1 MGNPKISIIM
11 CNYNYANFLHDAL
24 GSIVNQTQPPFEC
37 IVIDDCSTDNSVE
50 IIKGYQKDFPF
61 IKLHQNEQNKGVMYT
76 ANHGLKLTKGN
87 YIYFF
92 SSDDFCSKDFI
103 EKTTKLLIKYPNA
116 GLCCSIPCFSKENGE
131 FSHAVIPPNE
141 TKEGYISSSSLESLF
156 EKGFFL
162 AGHTAVTKKTFLLDV
177 DGLIPELKWHCDWFA
192 LVTIGLRHGICFTSE
207 KLAFM
212 RLHSKPSYSSSFMVW
227 KDQKKVIKEIL
238 KLLDSKQFKDVKDKF
253 FRSKILLYQPYV
265 TSYLILHC
273 KYWFILSFKTWKDII
288 HTIRHKD
295 LLEEPVIRKK
305 INKFLKPFKFLF
317 NILIPIRQIK
327 RFRFIFDKQHLI
339 RQIKNLLRPLLK

>member
-1 MGNPKISIIM
+1 MSPPKISIIM
-11 CNYNYANFLHDAL
+11 CNYNYACFLHDSL

-50 IIKGYQKDFPF
+50 IIKEYQKKNTF
-61 IKLHQNEQNKGVMYT
+61 IKFHQNEQNKGVMYT

-116 GLCCSIPCFSKENGE
+116 GLCCSMPCFSKENGE

-177 DGLIPELKWHCDWFA
+177 NGMIPELKWHCDWFA
-192 LVTIGLRHGICFTSE
+192 LSAIGFRHGICFIPE

-212 RLHSKPSYSSSFMVW
+212 RVHSRAYSSSFMIW
-227 KDQKKVIKEIL
+227 NEQKKVIKEIL
-238 KLLDSKQFKDVKDKF
+238 KLLNTEPFKDVKDKF
-253 FRSKILLYQPYV
+253 FKSRALLYQPYV
-265 TSYLILHC
+265 TFYLITHS
-273 KYWFILSFKTWKDII
+273 KYWLSLSFKTWKNII
-288 HTIRHKD
+288 HTILFKD
-295 LLEEPVIRKK
+295 LLEKK
-305 INKFLKPFKFLF
+305 NIIQKIKNFIKYFLK
-317 NILIPIRQIK
+317 
-327 RFRFIFDKQHLI
+327 
-339 RQIKNLLRPLLK
+339 